1 MWDSVATDITIKRRH
16 TIPYELNMRSNK
28 VIYSTSTWWY
38 CTKHDV
44 KVPFL
49 MPEFSS
55 RRIILHRFHVNK
67 NEGESSIVYYI
78 IICRDMMVQLCPS
91 ANFRRQFLQ
100 WDGATLPMKEPRNL
114 LGKPYLTSCDMREVE
129 IQTTEPV
136 STRGYT

>member
-100 WDGATLPMKEPRNL
+100 WDGATLPMKEPSGL
-114 LGKPYLTSCDMREVE
+114 IGKSDSSKRKMRKVVMH
-129 IQTTEPV
+129 TAEPG
-136 STRGYT
+136 STR

>member
-1 MWDSVATDITIKRRH
+1 M
-16 TIPYELNMRSNK
+16 
-28 VIYSTSTWWY
+28 
-38 CTKHDV
+38 
-44 KVPFL
+44 
-49 MPEFSS
+49 
-55 RRIILHRFHVNK
+55 HRFHVNK